1 MSRTKTSLI
10 VAAILVALFA
20 LGFRVEH
27 PHSGF
32 KTALGSASSS
42 AVITKK
48 SDQYGVGDK
57 VVAVS
62 ASKELSPLLGQ
73 VTSVSGTDYSIT
85 NGVFLETVEGK
96 KVNGKMIV
104 VLPFIGYLFN
114 LIGL

>member
-1 MSRTKTSLI
+1 MSRTKTTLI
-10 VAAILVALFA
+10 TVLVLVALFA

-42 AVITKK
+42 VVITKK
-48 SDQYGVGDK
+48 GDLYGVGDK
-57 VVAVS
+57 VVAAS

-73 VTSVSGTDYSIT
+73 VTAVTGNGYSIT

-96 KVNGKMIV
+96 NINGKMIV
-104 VLPFIGYLFN
+104 VLPFIGYLLN
-114 LIGL
+114 LVGL